1 MICIDFQKVV
11 AKQVTIWFSGSIE
24 SLNPVLLVPCSKN
37 ASVRNCVMLP
47 TKAYVE
53 ILTPAPQ
60 NLTLFRKRSL
70 QM

>member
-11 AKQVTIWFSGSIE
+11 AKQVTVRFSGSFG

-37 ASVRNCVMLP
+37 ASVRNCVMFP
-47 TKAYVE
+47 TKTYVE
-53 ILTPAPQ
+53 ILTPALQ